1 MEISVNDEE
10 KKEKKKVR
18 DFFSFKFQKKT
29 MEEGLSAGVCAR
41 SDGRLL
47 SEAQPATCNA
57 TKQVHTGLRN
67 EKKEKE
73 RRRRTCVCVCERP
86 PLPKRR

>member
-1 MEISVNDEE
+1 
-10 KKEKKKVR
+10 
-18 DFFSFKFQKKT
+18 

-67 EKKEKE
+67 EKKEKKKGEEE
-73 RRRRTCVCVCERP
+73 RVCVKA
-86 PLPKRR
+86 PLSRKEGETLLLFGLADVS